1 MLLPRSLRVKIALSS
16 MGLLT
21 LMMLIFSFVLYDRLF
36 TDLYSQLDSL
46 LQSRAA
52 GVADAIN
59 TYWEVEKIEASREG
73 ADVRTF
79 KKAGNIN
86 FIKIAQRWVTEES
99 NKPDLLNI
107 IVQIFDARGRLIA
120 SSKNIGRA
128 MIFPDDLFQ
137 TALMGGER
145 FDTVAVPFTA
155 KRLTILRVLTK
166 PVIEDGTVT
175 YIVQVASPLTALENA
190 LDDLRQLLTVMLP
203 LLILFTGLVGWV
215 LARLSLR
222 PVDRM
227 IRAVQQITARSL
239 KQRVPVPA
247 TRDEIHRL
255 AVTFNDM
262 LGRLDRAFESQRH
275 FLQDASHELKT
286 PLTILEGEMSVA
298 LKRQRSPEDY
308 EAVLRSC
315 LEEIERLTTIVH
327 NLLTLARL
335 DDRDIVLQRR
345 RLDLAALACGVLED
359 MHILASQKSVRLSC
373 EAASPVTVSADGPF
387 LRQVFINIIGNAVKY
402 TSEGGSVAVAV
413 QQDNKGASVTVRDT
427 GIGIRAEDIPF
438 IFDRFYRAEA
448 SRSSTGFGLGLS
460 IAKSIIEAH
469 GGTIA
474 ATSELGRGSCF
485 TITLPA
491 HTRD

>member
-1 MLLPRSLRVKIALSS
+1 MLPRSLRVKIALSS
-16 MGLLT
+16 MALLT
-21 LMMLIFSFVLYDRLF
+21 LMMLIFCFVLYDRLF
-36 TDLYSQLDSL
+36 TGLYGQLDSL

-59 TYWEVEKIEASREG
+59 TYWEVEKIDASDEG
-73 ADVRTF
+73 ADVRAF

-107 IVQIFDARGRLIA
+107 IVQIFDARGRLIV
-120 SSKNIGRA
+120 SSKNIGRT
-128 MIFPDDLFQ
+128 MIFPGDLFQ
-137 TALMGGER
+137 TALLGNER

-155 KRLTILRVLTK
+155 ERLTILRVLTK
-166 PVIEDGTVT
+166 PVVEDNAVT

-190 LDDLRQLLTVMLP
+190 LNDLRQLLTVMLP

-227 IRAVQQITARSL
+227 TKAVQLITAQSL
-239 KQRVPVPA
+239 RQRVPEPD
-247 TRDEIHRL
+247 TGDEIQRL

-298 LKRQRSPEDY
+298 LKRQRSPEEY
-308 EAVLRSC
+308 ETVLRSC
-315 LEEIERLTTIVH
+315 LEEIERLTSIVH

-335 DDRDIVLQRR
+335 DDREIVLQRSDI
-345 RLDLAALACGVLED
+345 DLAALSCGVLED
-359 MHILASQKSVRLSC
+359 MQILASQKNIHLAC
-373 EAASPVTVSADGPF
+373 EATGPVVIAADAQF
-387 LRQVFINIIGNAVKY
+387 LRQVLINIISNAIKY
-402 TSEGGSVAVAV
+402 TPEAGTVSVAVHREKKCATVAV
-413 QQDNKGASVTVRDT
+413 TDT
-427 GIGIRAEDIPF
+427 GIGIIAEDIPF
-438 IFDRFYRAEA
+438 IFDRFYRVEE
-448 SRSSTGFGLGLS
+448 SRSSAGFGLGLS

-469 GGTIA
+469 GGA
-474 ATSELGRGSCF
+474 VSVTSEAGKGSCF
-485 TITLPA
+485 TISLPA
-491 HTRD
+491 